1 MVAEGWNGFNVLH
14 TAASRVGGLDLGFV
28 PGEGGRDT
36 AAICAGAGDD
46 SIRLLYLLGADEIG
60 LEKPQN
66 CFVVYQGH
74 HGDAGARLA
83 DVILP
88 GAAYTE
94 KHGTYVNLEGQPQRA
109 YPATAP
115 LGDAREDWRILRALS
130 AHLGKPLAYDTLD
143 ELRARMVER
152 APALAAIGEVTPAPW
167 GEFGTAGAVSEEP
180 FASPVGDFYLT
191 DPITRA
197 SQTMSECSAAF
208 VAAAEASADG

>member
-1 MVAEGWNGFNVLH
+1 MVADGWSGFNVLH
-14 TAASRVGGLDLGFV
+14 TAAARVGGLDLGFV
-28 PGEGGRDT
+28 PGEGGCDT
-36 AAICAGAGDD
+36 AAICEGAASGG
-46 SIRLLYLLGADEIG
+46 IKLLYLLGADEIA
-60 LEKPQN
+60 LERPEN

-94 KHGTYVNLEGQPQRA
+94 KDGTYVNLEGRPQRA
-109 YPATAP
+109 YAASAP

-130 AHLGKPLAYDTLD
+130 ARLGTPLAYDTLD

-152 APALAAIGEVTPAPW
+152 APVLAGIGEIAPAAW
-167 GEFGTAGAVSEEP
+167 GAFGTAGAMDEAP
-180 FASPVGDFYLT
+180 FASPIGDFYLT

-197 SQTMSECSAAF
+197 SRTMSECSAAF
-208 VAAAEASADG
+208 VASVEAPADG